1 MFYGACR
8 YENRSFHLSLRQ
20 NKNNIMD
27 KAYKSEVGLLFEKNA
42 LGGVCLNEGC
52 VPTKTL
58 LIGAHLLGNM
68 EGKILKEAFV

>member
-1 MFYGACR
+1 
-8 YENRSFHLSLRQ
+8 
-20 NKNNIMD
+20 MD

-42 LGGVCLNEGC
+42 LGGVCRNEGC

-68 EGKILKEAFV
+68 EGEILKETFV